1 MASLVILRWV
11 ASYDHVCVEAIA
23 GPLFKNYSVI
33 LKGPNKTIELKK
45 WLEAVHV
52 SLDHGHP
59 KENIEMKSN
68 LLKIL

>member
-23 GPLFKNYSVI
+23 GPLFKNYSVM

-45 WLEAVHV
+45 PPPIWSQ
-52 SLDHGHP
+52 SLIIP
-59 KENIEMKSN
+59 CKRCIINAF
-68 LLKIL
+68 